1 MNPGEALELAATFSA
16 QGPASWLKGQSSTW
30 CPAEACCSSASCGS
44 GCRSVSSASGV
55 LLLLL
60 CQCVRSIRGISSASC
75 ARMGKGGKNKNKK
88 SGTKGCEQPVTRD
101 EDVATVLMEE
111 ETVAFFQGLLKV
123 GPDNELCQPLLTA
136 QQAVKERMRAMQHKV
151 GVIRKDVQLGLR
163 QTMKEF
169 AQDPHVSTLTQ
180 ANLLIQSSC
189 DTGEESY
196 QAFSQCQ
203 NTMVEAMLLTIQQVA
218 QQNVK
223 VMQVSTSRSKQ
234 LTKLLNEAKAQI
246 QSLKEEVGE
255 LRASLIEHMQYQHS
269 AVPAVPEEPEEAAP
283 EVQAG
288 HPPRGRPTEIFI
300 KTRMRTASTTASEPT
315 RHRSFSR
322 TSSAGSSVPDLIDGA
337 QQEARRRRPSMEPP
351 VVYLQPTVVTAVPV
365 YFASAAVEQIVPP
378 YISNLACPLSPAQL
392 YGTPVSTGGYQL
404 GSGPVNC

>member
-1 MNPGEALELAATFSA
+1 
-16 QGPASWLKGQSSTW
+16 
-30 CPAEACCSSASCGS
+30 
-44 GCRSVSSASGV
+44 
-55 LLLLL
+55 
-60 CQCVRSIRGISSASC
+60 
-75 ARMGKGGKNKNKK
+75 MGKGGKNKNKK

-218 QQNVK
+218 EQNVK

-288 HPPRGRPTEIFI
+288 HNHVAAQRKDSSRP
-300 KTRMRTASTTASEPT
+300 ACA
-315 RHRSFSR
+315 
-322 TSSAGSSVPDLIDGA
+322 L
-337 QQEARRRRPSMEPP
+337 
-351 VVYLQPTVVTAVPV
+351 LQPQPLSQPATG
-365 YFASAAVEQIVPP
+365 ASQEPRVLAAVCQI
-378 YISNLACPLSPAQL
+378 
-392 YGTPVSTGGYQL
+392 
-404 GSGPVNC
+404 